1 MSNAAKPEEPAPK
14 RRRILPIL
22 LGLVVVLGGT
32 GAGGYVWWTKHQAAV
47 AASADGEAAKATH
60 EPAAEEGH
68 GVLLPL
74 DTFTVNLADTTASR
88 FLRTNVQLV
97 LAVEEDVL
105 KELEHEKVPI
115 VRARA
120 AVLELLAEQKSD
132 VINTPEGKD
141 ALKAAIR
148 ARAGKALHHEVAD
161 VLFSDFVI
169 QF

>member
-1 MSNAAKPEEPAPK
+1 MSNAAPAEQPAPK

-22 LGLVVVLGGT
+22 LGLVVVLGGA
-32 GAGGYVWWTKHQAAV
+32 GAGGYVWWTKQQAV
-47 AASADGEAAKATH
+47 ATAGADGEAAKATP
-60 EPAAEEGH
+60 EPAAEDGH

-74 DTFTVNLADTTASR
+74 DTFTVNLADATASR

-132 VINTPEGKD
+132 VINTPEGKK
-141 ALKAAIR
+141 ALKAEIR
-148 ARAGKALHHEVAD
+148 TRAGKALHHEVAD